1 MWVSAKKFPLV
12 NFELHTSF
20 MLAQLKRT
28 KKKYKRKF
36 PQFATI
42 SNKREIFKFP

>member
-1 MWVSAKKFPLV
+1 VGFSQKQFPLV

-20 MLAQLKRT
+20 VLTQLKRT
-28 KKKYKRKF
+28 KKKYKRDL

-42 SNKREIFKFP
+42 SDKREIFKFP